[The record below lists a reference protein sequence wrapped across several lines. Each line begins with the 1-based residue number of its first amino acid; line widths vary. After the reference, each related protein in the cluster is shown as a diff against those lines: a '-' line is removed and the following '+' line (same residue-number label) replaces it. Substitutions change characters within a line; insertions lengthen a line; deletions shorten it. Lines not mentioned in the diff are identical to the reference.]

1 MTAPHTLA
9 KGQRGA
15 AESGPTIP
23 TSAALLKWVYVG
35 RLSVAT
41 AIFVAFS
48 FYFTEHPPAQFLI
61 ITLAL
66 ILSLVFTGA
75 SFFHTYVRGAEP
87 TPTFLYMQTLFDVG
101 LVTAVV
107 HVTGGANSDF
117 ASLYI
122 LVIAVSAVTMPIASG
137 LLVTILASVL
147 YVADVLFGP
156 YFADGGGPVQLS
168 VSLWF
173 QVGVFV
179 LVALA
184 VSYLA
189 SRVRVVGAA
198 KTVLEQEVKRL
209 RLEAP
214 DILRQLVTGVV
225 TVDGDG
231 ILAFANPAAEQLL
244 GFQSEQHLG
253 RPFLDFLKDV
263 SEELAKGIVMAQRDR
278 LRRMRLTGSVASG
291 GRTFPIGVT
300 TTLHEMESEEPGSVT
315 AIFTD
320 ISDQVRLQELNRR
333 TERLE
338 AVAEMSAS
346 LAHEIKNPLASIRS
360 SVEQLGQSAFADEDD
375 RFLAQLIVGESDRL
389 SRLLTDFLD
398 FSRLQVG
405 KSQPVDMAAVAE
417 AAVAVV
423 REHPDCPPDADVTIK
438 GHCAPIVGDEDLLHR
453 VVVNLLLNAM
463 QASNGKAS
471 VTLVLRDVEA
481 SDVPNGALREPYILL
496 EVSDTGPGI
505 PPELRDKLFDPFVTG
520 RNGGTGL
527 GLSIVQR
534 AVAAHRGLVFV
545 DVEGGKGTTFSI
557 YLPRTRRTEVA
568 A

>member
-9 KGQRGA
+9 KGQSGA
-15 AESGPTIP
+15 AGSGAKIP
-23 TSAALLKWVYVG
+23 TSSALLKWVYLG

-48 FYFTEHPPAQFLI
+48 FYFTEHPPAQFFI

-66 ILSLVFTGA
+66 VLSLVFTGA
-75 SFFHTYVRGAEP
+75 SFFHTHVRDVVP
-87 TPTFLYMQTLFDVG
+87 TPTFLYMQTLFDLG

-137 LLVTILASVL
+137 LLVTILAAVL
-147 YVADVLFGP
+147 YIADVLFGL
-156 YFADGGGPVQLS
+156 YFGDGVGPVQLS

-173 QVGVFV
+173 QVSVFV

-198 KTVLEQEVKRL
+198 RTVLEQEVKRL

-225 TVDGDG
+225 TVGGDG
-231 ILAFANPAAEQLL
+231 SLAFANPAAEQLL
-244 GFQSEQHLG
+244 GFQSERYLG
-253 RPFLDFLKDV
+253 LPFLGFLENV

-278 LRRMRLTGSVASG
+278 RHRMRLTGSVVSDG
-291 GRTFPIGVT
+291 HTFPIGVT
-300 TTLHEMESEEPGSVT
+300 TTLHETEGEEPGSVT

-338 AVAEMSAS
+338 AVAELSAS

-360 SVEQLGQSAFADEDD
+360 SVEQLGQSAYADEDD
-375 RFLAQLIVGESDRL
+375 QLLAQLIVRESDRL

-405 KSQPVDMAAVAE
+405 EPQPVDMAAVAE

-423 REHPDCPPDADVTIK
+423 REHPDCPPDADLTIE
-438 GHCAPIVGDEDLLHR
+438 GHCAPIIGDEDLLHR

-463 QASNGKAS
+463 QASGGKAS
-471 VTLVLRDVEA
+471 VKLVLRDVEA
-481 SDVPNGALREPYILL
+481 SDVPGGALREPCILL

-505 PPELRDKLFDPFVTG
+505 PPELREKLFDPFVTC
-520 RNGGTGL
+520 RDGGTGL

-534 AVAAHRGLVFV
+534 AVVAHRGLIFV
-545 DVEGGKGTTFSI
+545 DMETGKGTTFSI
-557 YLPRTRRTEVA
+557 YLPRARRKEVA

>member
-9 KGQRGA
+9 KGQSGA
-15 AESGPTIP
+15 AESGPTIS

-48 FYFTEHPPAQFLI
+48 FYFTEHPPAQFFI
-61 ITLAL
+61 ITLTL
-66 ILSLVFTGA
+66 VLSLVFTGA
-75 SFFHTYVRGAEP
+75 SFFHTHVRGAVP

-137 LLVTILASVL
+137 LLVTILAAVL

-156 YFADGGGPVQLS
+156 YLADGGGPVQLS

-198 KTVLEQEVKRL
+198 RTVLEQEVKRL

-231 ILAFANPAAEQLL
+231 SLAFANPAAEQLL
-244 GFQSEQHLG
+244 GFQGEQYLG
-253 RPFLDFLKDV
+253 LPFLDFLEDV
-263 SEELAKGIVMAQRDR
+263 SEELAEGIVMAQRDR
-278 LRRMRLTGSVASG
+278 RRRMRLTGSVAFG

-300 TTLHEMESEEPGSVT
+300 TTLHETEGEEPGSVT
-315 AIFTD
+315 AIFAD

-338 AVAEMSAS
+338 AVAELSAS

-360 SVEQLGQSAFADEDD
+360 SVEQLGQSAYADEDD
-375 RFLAQLIVGESDRL
+375 RFLAQLIVRESDRL

-405 KSQPVDMAAVAE
+405 EPQPVDMAAVAE

-481 SDVPNGALREPYILL
+481 SDVPGGALREPYILL

-520 RNGGTGL
+520 RDGGTGL

-534 AVAAHRGLVFV
+534 AVAAHRGLMFV
-545 DVEGGKGTTFSI
+545 DTETGKGTTFSI

>member
-1 MTAPHTLA
+1 MTTPHTLA
-9 KGQRGA
+9 KGQGGA
-15 AESGPTIP
+15 AESGPKIP

-48 FYFTEHPPAQFLI
+48 FYFTEHPPAQFFI

-66 ILSLVFTGA
+66 VLSLVFTGA
-75 SFFHTYVRGAEP
+75 SFFHTHVRDVVP
-87 TPTFLYMQTLFDVG
+87 TPTFLYMQTLFDLG

-137 LLVTILASVL
+137 LLVTILAAVL
-147 YVADVLFGP
+147 YVADVLFGL
-156 YFADGGGPVQLS
+156 YFGDGVGPVELS

-173 QVGVFV
+173 QVSVFV

-198 KTVLEQEVKRL
+198 RTVLEQEVKRL

-214 DILRQLVTGVV
+214 DILRQLVTGVL
-225 TVDGDG
+225 TVGGDG
-231 ILAFANPAAEQLL
+231 SLAFANPAAEQLL
-244 GFQSEQHLG
+244 GFQSERYLG
-253 RPFLDFLKDV
+253 LPFLGFLQEV
-263 SEELAKGIVMAQRDR
+263 SEGLAKGIVMAQRDR
-278 LRRMRLTGSVASG
+278 RHRMRLTGSVVSD

-300 TTLHEMESEEPGSVT
+300 TTLHETEGEEPASVT

-338 AVAEMSAS
+338 AVAELSAS

-360 SVEQLGQSAFADEDD
+360 SVEQLGQSAYADEDD
-375 RFLAQLIVGESDRL
+375 QLLAQLIVRESDRL

-405 KSQPVDMAAVAE
+405 EPQPVDMTAVAE

-423 REHPDCPPDADVTIK
+423 REHPDCPADADLTIK
-438 GHCAPIVGDEDLLHR
+438 GRCASIMGDEDLLHR

-463 QASNGKAS
+463 QASGGKAS
-471 VTLVLRDVEA
+471 VKLVLRDVKA
-481 SDVPNGALREPYILL
+481 SDVPGGGVQEPYILL

-505 PPELRDKLFDPFVTG
+505 HPELREKLFDPFVTG
-520 RNGGTGL
+520 RDGGTGL

-534 AVAAHRGLVFV
+534 AVVAHKGLIFV
-545 DVEGGKGTTFSI
+545 DTETGKGTTFSI
-557 YLPRTRRTEVA
+557 YLPRAGRKEVA